1 MHNFHVE
8 NNPLVSIIIPVY
20 NGENFVIEAIES
32 ALNQTYENIE
42 VIVVNDGS
50 VDRTEEL
57 ITPYLRRLKYIKKE
71 NGGVSSALNL
81 GIKESQGEYV
91 SWLSHDDIYYPEKI
105 KKQINFLKNRRER
118 GLVYSNYECVTER
131 GDHFS
136 FTNFE
141 LKTCQ
146 AGLADCY
153 YPILTGM
160 TNGCTML
167 IPRDILLQNPF
178 RDDLKYTQDYDLWFR
193 IFPKLK
199 IFFLGEVVLKS
210 RNHKNQDSKRHNSF
224 IECDKLWINIIK
236 KIPAFGGKVFFSQI
250 MHLQLL

>member
-105 KKQINFLKNRRER
+105 KKQINFLKNRR
-118 GLVYSNYECVTER
+118 
-131 GDHFS
+131 
-136 FTNFE
+136 
-141 LKTCQ
+141 
-146 AGLADCY
+146 
-153 YPILTGM
+153 
-160 TNGCTML
+160 
-167 IPRDILLQNPF
+167 
-178 RDDLKYTQDYDLWFR
+178 
-193 IFPKLK
+193 
-199 IFFLGEVVLKS
+199 
-210 RNHKNQDSKRHNSF
+210 
-224 IECDKLWINIIK
+224 
-236 KIPAFGGKVFFSQI
+236 
-250 MHLQLL
+250 